1 MPQTAAKC
9 KAAGASK
16 VETHAADLTDLEG
29 RERLISEL
37 LAKHTTVDVLVNNAG
52 MGVKG
57 TPLEGVMVGNA
68 AWRAGSGCCVAA
80 RPCSW
85 VLQILPNCRG
95 LCHPAGDPKEWEK
108 MLHLNLHAPMHLIR
122 SAPSNSKMHLCC
134 EAT

>member
-1 MPQTAAKC
+1 MLQTAEKC

-57 TPLEGVMVGNA
+57 TPLEGVTVGSA
-68 AWRAGSGCCVAA
+68 AQRVGSGCCIAT
-80 RPCSW
+80 RPCVGIS
-85 VLQILPNCRG
+85 
-95 LCHPAGDPKEWEK
+95 DPTKCE
-108 MLHLNLHAPMHLIR
+108 
-122 SAPSNSKMHLCC
+122 
-134 EAT
+134 EATAILQATPRSGRRCCT